1 LKTWRPRAVGAALIT
16 SSLAVAVASFVTHD
30 QPNLQWP
37 SIQVSYRLIGYA
49 LVLAPLT
56 VALGLAFNRLMAS
69 ARHVALTRSWLLIPA
84 IAAAGLLI
92 GVCSRWWPELP
103 GNGKSILSATLAGG
117 MTMETAAIVLVLKP
131 ILTAVF
137 LRAGAR
143 GGMLTPALAT
153 GAAAGTLLVLIIN
166 AGAGTE
172 YHVPA
177 VSMAGAAGVLAITQ
191 RAPIWA
197 SIFVWEL
204 SRPPLWLL
212 LVFLVAA
219 SSAYGLLRLVERGRG

>member
-1 LKTWRPRAVGAALIT
+1 MAIPVTVPLLDHFAALK
-16 SSLAVAVASFVTHD
+16 D
-30 QPNLQWP
+30 PRQ
-37 SIQVSYRLIGYA
+37 
-49 LVLAPLT
+49 
-56 VALGLAFNRLMAS
+56 
-69 ARHVALTRSWLLIPA
+69 
-84 IAAAGLLI
+84 
-92 GVCSRWWPELP
+92 
-103 GNGKSILSATLAGG
+103 NGKILYPLPEILLLVLSATLAGG
-117 MTMETAAIVLVLKP
+117 MTMATAAIVLVLKP

-166 AGAGTE
+166 AVAGTQ

-191 RAPIWA
+191 RAPFWA
-197 SIFVWEL
+197 AIFVWEL
-204 SRPPLWLL
+204 ARPPLWLL

-219 SSAYGLLRLVERGRG
+219 LSAYGLLRLVERGRARARVASP